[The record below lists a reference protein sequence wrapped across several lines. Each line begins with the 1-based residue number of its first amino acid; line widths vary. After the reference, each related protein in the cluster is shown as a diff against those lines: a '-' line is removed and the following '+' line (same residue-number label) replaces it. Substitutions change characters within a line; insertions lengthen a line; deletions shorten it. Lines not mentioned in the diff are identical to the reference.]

1 MFDVIN
7 DTIVAVA
14 SPPGFGERGIVRCS
28 GPEAWGIAEGIFRAD
43 SGERL
48 SEQAGFRRL
57 GGTVELEPGCGV
69 AGEVYLSKAPRSY
82 TRQDCVEFHVPGAPA
97 VLTMLVERMI
107 EGGARAAEPGE
118 FTARAYLSGAMDLT
132 RVEAVAAVIRARSD
146 AQLRAAQ
153 RLADG
158 RLAVLGDSILDQLAE
173 LVALV
178 EADIDFA
185 EEPIEFITPV
195 ELRSR
200 LEVICGRLRGLLER
214 AEASERVDV
223 LPRVLLIG
231 EPNAGKSTLMNRL
244 TGIDRAICS
253 PVAGTT
259 RDLLSAPV
267 RLGRGEA
274 VLLDAAGVEDG
285 MSGLLREA
293 AAITADTAKTSDA
306 LCLVV
311 DASRDV
317 DRQVFA
323 AEDAARDVPCVVVAN
338 KIDLLDSATVVRC
351 LKTLEAAGRGP
362 VCAVSARTG
371 EGVEAC
377 RQLIADVV
385 DLAETAVGGD
395 TILTTARHREAVEA
409 ALGALQRCADETG
422 GIDETIDRADILAFE
437 LREALEALGSVA
449 GSVTTD
455 DLLGRVFSSFCIG
468 K

>member
-1 MFDVIN
+1 
-7 DTIVAVA
+7 
-14 SPPGFGERGIVRCS
+14 
-28 GPEAWGIAEGIFRAD
+28 
-43 SGERL
+43 
-48 SEQAGFRRL
+48 
-57 GGTVELEPGCGV
+57 
-69 AGEVYLSKAPRSY
+69 
-82 TRQDCVEFHVPGAPA
+82 
-97 VLTMLVERMI
+97 MLVERMI

-118 FTARAYLSGAMDLT
+118 FTARAFLSGAMDLT
-132 RVEAVAAVIRARSD
+132 QVEAVAAVIRARSD

-158 RLAVLGDSILDQLAE
+158 RLAGLTDSILDQLAE

-185 EEPIEFITPV
+185 EEPIEFITPA

-200 LEVICGRLRGLLER
+200 LDVICGRLRGLLER
-214 AEASERVDV
+214 AESSERVDV
-223 LPRVLLIG
+223 LPRVMLIG
-231 EPNAGKSTLMNRL
+231 EPNAGKSALMNRL

-293 AAITADTAKTSDA
+293 AAIAADTAKTCDA

-311 DASRDV
+311 DCSREV
-317 DRQVFA
+317 DRQVIA
-323 AEDAARDVPCVVVAN
+323 VGDDAGGIPCVVVAN
-338 KIDLLDSATVVRC
+338 KIDLLDSAAVARC
-351 LKTLEAAGRGP
+351 VKSLEAVGRGA

-377 RQLIADVV
+377 RQLIGDAL
-385 DLAETAVGGD
+385 DLREAVVGGD
-395 TILTTARHREAVEA
+395 AVLMTARHREAVEA
-409 ALGALQRCADETG
+409 ALGALQRCAEEAG
-422 GIDETIDRADILAFE
+422 GIDATIDRADILAFE
-437 LREALEALGSVA
+437 LREALESLGSVE